1 MYRFMEVEEKGGGK
15 LFLHCKGWTG
25 HLMFALIKVNK
36 LILTFYST
44 LNLCSHDRGNF
55 WFRLECFP
63 LALAFAFILS
73 LLFAALC
80 SFTFGFE
87 S

>member
-1 MYRFMEVEEKGGGK
+1 MTEGTFG
-15 LFLHCKGWTG
+15 
-25 HLMFALIKVNK
+25 FAWSVW
-36 LILTFYST
+36 
-44 LNLCSHDRGNF
+44 G
-55 WFRLECFP
+55 FP

-73 LLFAALC
+73 LLFASLC